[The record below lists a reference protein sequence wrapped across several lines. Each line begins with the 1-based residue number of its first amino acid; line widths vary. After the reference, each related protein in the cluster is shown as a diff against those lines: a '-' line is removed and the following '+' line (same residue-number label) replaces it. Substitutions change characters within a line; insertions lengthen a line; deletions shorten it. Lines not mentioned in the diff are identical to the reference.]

1 MDGYPT
7 AEEEFELMYGD
18 ELEILNEQGEEELF
32 HLAGPRSRRSLDF
45 TTPTAKSKSSQEP
58 QPSTSRAAD
67 VFENSFDRDFRLI
80 ETETAANPRKRG
92 VSDLFGDID
101 DILLEENSN
110 RCKRKK
116 TDDEKLQ
123 DQLML
128 IEQILEK
135 RKLAREKLNPTI
147 GIGGV
152 LKPVS
157 SVDHRRNNVSYRVP
171 KYPFIGITRH
181 DGERVYIGMHSEE
194 YEMEDIRR
202 ITSTNHVTN
211 LIGKNFKDTWAKAEK
226 LLADKLENAQ
236 ANDNDEAM
244 IVDDTDSSQLWV
256 DMYKPRKYIE
266 LLSDE
271 TTNRTLL
278 QWLKLWDKV
287 VFNRRLKIKPAKS
300 NIINNF
306 QFQKKELDMTLDAH
320 GRPQFKVAL
329 LCGPPGLGKTT
340 LAHMVARHAGYNVVE
355 VNASDDRNIDSFKTS
370 LENATQMKSV
380 IDRDGRPNCLVFDE
394 IDGAPAASVEFLVKF
409 INGTAAKGKK
419 GKKQP
424 AKILKRPIICIC
436 NDVYV
441 PALRPLRQIAFVLN
455 FPPTAS
461 TRLAQ
466 RLMEIAKLQGIKTD
480 TGAMMALS
488 EKTNN
493 DIRAC
498 LSVLHF
504 FKTKQKPVTLSEI
517 NKANIGQKDMQK
529 GLFSVWQDIFEI
541 KKAKIVEQVNPM
553 SVRMQ
558 HVLDSVVS
566 FGDYERLIQGVF
578 ENYPLIKQTGTQFA
592 PICTATEWFSYT
604 DCLNKKVHETQNYQ
618 MAAYLPYAFVVW
630 HFAFASF
637 TRKKLVYPNSS
648 YEVTTKTNRR
658 TAIVSEILRGVPN
671 QIRSFISAVSLRLD
685 ILPMFADILVPNLR
699 TINVSLYAPQEKQ
712 QINKVV
718 NIMIDY
724 NLTYVQERNA
734 EGSYVFYMDPNIEDV
749 VLFDGLK
756 TQRRVLSYTS
766 KQMLARE
773 IEVEKMR
780 RQVINKEETGKKDT
794 KKRQQKEEPKVTS
807 NGTTVVPN
815 HLQRLKAKAVKPA
828 TEVIVKDFFGR
839 VISKPIVPKFGEKTA
854 SSHTSDIWFKYKEGY
869 NNAVKRKIKYNTLL

>member
-1 MDGYPT
+1 MDDYPN
-7 AEEEFELMYGD
+7 AEEEFDLMYGD
-18 ELEILNEQGEEELF
+18 ELEVLNEQEDELF
-32 HLAGPRSRRSLDF
+32 HYAGPKSRRSLDF
-45 TTPTAKSKSSQEP
+45 ATPPGKSKSFPEP
-58 QPSTSRAAD
+58 QPSTSRAPD
-67 VFENSFDRDFRLI
+67 VFENSFDRDFRII
-80 ETETAANPRKRG
+80 ESETVSNSKKRG
-92 VSDLFGDID
+92 VNDLFGDID

-116 TDDEKLQ
+116 TEDEKLQ
-123 DQLML
+123 AQLML
-128 IEQILEK
+128 IELILEK

-147 GIGGV
+147 GHGGV

-157 SVDHRRNNVSYRVP
+157 SVEHIKNNVSYRVP

-181 DGERVYIGMHSEE
+181 DGERVYIRMHSEE

-202 ITSTNHVTN
+202 ITSTDHVTN
-211 LIGKNFKDTWAKAEK
+211 LFGNNFKDIWAKANK
-226 LLADKLENAQ
+226 LLADQLENQ
-236 ANDNDEAM
+236 QINSNDETM
-244 IVDDTDSSQLWV
+244 IVDDTDSSKLWV

-278 QWLKLWDKV
+278 KWIKLWDKI

-300 NIINNF
+300 NITSNF
-306 QFQKKELDMTLDAH
+306 QFQKKELDVTLDEH

-355 VNASDDRNIDSFKTS
+355 VNASDDRNVDSFKTS

-380 IDRDGRPNCLVFDE
+380 IDREGRPNCLVFDE
-394 IDGAPAASVEFLVKF
+394 IDGAPAASIEFLVKF

-419 GKKQP
+419 GKKQQ

-466 RLMEIAKLQGIKTD
+466 RLMEISKFQGIKTD
-480 TGAMMALS
+480 QGAMMALS

-493 DIRAC
+493 DIRSC

-504 FKTKQKPVTLSEI
+504 FKTNQKPVTLSEI

-541 KKAKIVEQVNPM
+541 KKAKLVEEVNPM
-553 SVRMQ
+553 SVRMRN
-558 HVLDSVVS
+558 VLDSVIS
-566 FGDYERLIQGVF
+566 FGDYERLMQGVF
-578 ENYPLIKQTGTQFA
+578 ENYPLIKQTATQFA
-592 PICTATEWFSYT
+592 PICTATEWFSYM

-618 MAAYLPYAFVVW
+618 MAAYVPYAFVVW

-637 TRKKLVYPNSS
+637 TRKKLVYPHSS
-648 YEVTTKTNRR
+648 YEVVMKTNRR
-658 TAIVSEILRGVPN
+658 NSIVSEILRGVPN
-671 QIRSFISAVSLRLD
+671 HIRSYISAVTLRLD
-685 ILPMFADILVPNLR
+685 ILPMFANILVPNLR

-712 QINKVV
+712 EINNVV

-734 EGSYVFYMDPNIEDV
+734 EGSYAFFMDPHIEDV
-749 VLFDGLK
+749 VQFDGLK
-756 TQRRVLSYTS
+756 TQRKVLSYTS

-780 RQVINKEETGKKDT
+780 RQIIHKEGDNK
-794 KKRQQKEEPKVTS
+794 QKEDPKVTS
-807 NGTTVVPN
+807 KGGPIVPN
-815 HLQRLKAKAVKPA
+815 HLQRLKAKTVKPA

-839 VISKPIVPKFGEKTA
+839 IITKPVVPRFGGNA
-854 SSHTSDIWFKYKEGY
+854 STGRTSDIWFKYKEGY
-869 NNAVKRKIKYNTLL
+869 NNAVKRKVKYKSLL